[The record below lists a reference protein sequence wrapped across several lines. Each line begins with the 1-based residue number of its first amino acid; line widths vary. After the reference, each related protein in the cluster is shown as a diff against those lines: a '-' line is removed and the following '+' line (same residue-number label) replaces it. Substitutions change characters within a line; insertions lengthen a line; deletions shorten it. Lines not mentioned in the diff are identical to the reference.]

1 MDNQNLTNNSFE
13 LVLVNA
19 LKIPGVKV
27 NRKEFLAHALA
38 DKVSITQLNE
48 AIDKG
53 PVEAGISLDI
63 LNKIAKSHIEKRT
76 LQSSGASF
84 AAGLPGGL
92 AMAATIPADTL
103 QFFGVALRLAQ
114 ELAYLFGH
122 KDMWHNQKIDIER
135 VKGELTLFLG
145 VMFGVGGSASA
156 LKILSAKLSQQMLKK
171 LPQQALTKTIYY
183 PIIKKIAAFIGVSL
197 TKKTFAQG
205 LSKAIPV
212 LGGVISG
219 GLTYASMKPMGNRLR
234 QALMDTADGYSDEE
248 FTQDYE
254 NVKREIIDITAE
266 VVEEQDIEPF
276 SDYVEQDETTELPR
290 SASATAGES
299 FSVADEL
306 IKFKQLLD
314 AGVITQDE
322 FDAQKSKLLSV

>member
-1 MDNQNLTNNSFE
+1 M
-13 LVLVNA
+13 
-19 LKIPGVKV
+19 
-27 NRKEFLAHALA
+27 
-38 DKVSITQLNE
+38 
-48 AIDKG
+48 
-53 PVEAGISLDI
+53 
-63 LNKIAKSHIEKRT
+63 
-76 LQSSGASF
+76 
-84 AAGLPGGL
+84 
-92 AMAATIPADTL
+92 
-103 QFFGVALRLAQ
+103 
-114 ELAYLFGH
+114 
-122 KDMWHNQKIDIER
+122 
-135 VKGELTLFLG
+135 
-145 VMFGVGGSASA
+145 
-156 LKILSAKLSQQMLKK
+156 
-171 LPQQALTKTIYY
+171 
-183 PIIKKIAAFIGVSL
+183 SL

>member
-1 MDNQNLTNNSFE
+1 MEEKRSSNNSFE

-38 DKVSITQLNE
+38 DKVTSAQLNE
-48 AIDKG
+48 ALDKG
-53 PVEAGISLDI
+53 PIEAGVPFHILD
-63 LNKIAKSHIEKRT
+63 KVAKSHIEKRT
-76 LQSSGASF
+76 LQSTGASF

-103 QFFGVALRLAQ
+103 QFFGVALRMAQ
-114 ELAYLFGH
+114 ELAYIFGH
-122 KDMWHNQKIDIER
+122 KDMWDNQKIDTER
-135 VKGELTLFLG
+135 VKGELTIFLG
-145 VMFGVGGSASA
+145 VMFGIGGSASA
-156 LKILSAKLSQQMLKK
+156 LKIVSAKLSQQMLKK

-183 PIIKKIAAFIGVSL
+183 PIIKKVGASIGMKI

-205 LSKAIPV
+205 LSKAIPI

-234 QALMDTADGYSDEE
+234 QALLDAVDGYSNDD
-248 FTQDYE
+248 FNRDYE
-254 NVKREIIDITAE
+254 DVKREIIDITDEVIEEKDAE
-266 VVEEQDIEPF
+266 QHDEQTASTFNEP
-276 SDYVEQDETTELPR
+276 
-290 SASATAGES
+290 

-306 IKFKQLLD
+306 MKFKQLLD
-314 AGVITQDE
+314 AGVISQEE
-322 FDAQKSKLLSV
+322 FDTKKSKLLSM

>member
-156 LKILSAKLSQQMLKK
+156 LKILSAKLSQQMLKS
-171 LPQQALTKTIYY
+171 
-183 PIIKKIAAFIGVSL
+183 FRS
-197 TKKTFAQG
+197 
-205 LSKAIPV
+205 
-212 LGGVISG
+212 
-219 GLTYASMKPMGNRLR
+219 RH
-234 QALMDTADGYSDEE
+234 
-248 FTQDYE
+248 
-254 NVKREIIDITAE
+254 
-266 VVEEQDIEPF
+266 
-276 SDYVEQDETTELPR
+276 LPR
-290 SASATAGES
+290 QFT
-299 FSVADEL
+299 
-306 IKFKQLLD
+306 IRLL
-314 AGVITQDE
+314 
-322 FDAQKSKLLSV
+322 KKLLRLSA